1 VRSPATLFA
10 FDLLHLDGRSTRTL
24 PYAERRAR
32 LAELQLDGPLV
43 HVPRDFRSDAPALLD
58 ATREQGLEGVVAK
71 GLDAPYEAGRRSAA
85 WVKHKHRR
93 RETFIVTGWAPAAGR
108 RQPDLISLARRLSD
122 GQLDPAG
129 SVGFGPSETRER
141 LRALLPS
148 LELPAS
154 PRRRVRRVAGGLTAT
169 VEFHGP
175 ARGPVRDPILG
186 KVSAEDRAMLVAKP
200 S

>member
-1 VRSPATLFA
+1 LT
-10 FDLLHLDGRSTRTL
+10 GRSSTCR
-24 PYAERRAR
+24 
-32 LAELQLDGPLV
+32 G
-43 HVPRDFRSDAPALLD
+43 DFRSDAPALLD

-71 GLDAPYEAGRRSAA
+71 RLDAPYEAGRRSAA